1 MRILYEPVAFGM
13 GLGTLAGTLDTDL
26 TFHRGPR
33 MKVDVLIIGAGQAA
47 SPLARLLAD
56 KGQQVALA
64 EAEQIGGSCVNYGCT
79 PSKTIIASA
88 KVAHQARRGAD
99 YGIQTG
105 EVTVDFQR
113 VLERARAVSAGMRNN
128 NEKSL
133 QRRHVKILR
142 DYAVFEDAHHVRVG
156 GRVVEADRIYIN
168 TGTVG
173 LVPDIPG
180 LTDFPFLDEK
190 RILQLDK
197 LPEHLIILGGGYIGI
212 EYAQAMR
219 RLGSRVTVIHS
230 GEQILNREDRDI
242 ADSAREILEGEG
254 IVFHLNSRTIRVEG
268 EAGRAHLTVA
278 NNGDETT
285 VEGTHLML
293 AVGRQPASAGLNLS
307 AAGVAV
313 DENGYIP
320 VDDHLRTN
328 VPHIYALGDVNG
340 QGAFTHTSYDDFTIL
355 ADNLE
360 GGDLTVSRRY
370 TAYAVFMDPP
380 LGRAGLTEKE
390 VRESGR
396 KALMATMPMS
406 AVGRAKEYAQT
417 LGFMKV
423 LVDAETKRILGAAL
437 LGLDGDEVIN
447 TILGLMYADAP
458 YTVLRD
464 AVLIH
469 PTVAELLPTM
479 MTQLKPLE

>member
-1 MRILYEPVAFGM
+1 
-13 GLGTLAGTLDTDL
+13 
-26 TFHRGPR
+26 

-88 KVAHQARRGAD
+88 KVAHQARRSAD

-105 EVTVDFQR
+105 EVTVNFQK
-113 VLERARAVSAGMRNN
+113 VLERAHDISAGMRNS

-156 GRVVEADRIYIN
+156 GQVVEADRIYIN

-173 LVPDIPG
+173 VVPDIPG
-180 LTDFPFLDEK
+180 LQDIPYLDEK
-190 RILQLDK
+190 RILQLDT
-197 LPEHLIILGGGYIGI
+197 LPEHLVILGGGYIGV

-219 RLGSRVTVIHS
+219 RLGSRVTVIHT
-230 GEQILNREDRDI
+230 GEQILSREDRDI

-254 IVFHLNSRTIRVEG
+254 IRFHLNTRTTRVEG
-268 EAGRAHLTVA
+268 EAGRVRLTLA
-278 NNGDETT
+278 GQDGTETT
-285 VEGTHLML
+285 IDGTHLML
-293 AVGRQPASAGLNLS
+293 AVGRKPASAGLGLE
-307 AAGVAV
+307 AAGVAL
-313 DENGYIP
+313 DDGGFIQ

-340 QGAFTHTSYDDFTIL
+340 HGAFTHTSYDDFTIV
-355 ADNLE
+355 ADNLN
-360 GGDLTVSRRY
+360 GGDLTVSRRQ

-380 LGRAGLTEKE
+380 LGRAGQTEKQ

-396 KALMATMPMS
+396 KALMATLPMT

-423 LVDAETKRILGAAL
+423 LVDAETERILGAAL
-437 LGLDGDEVIN
+437 LGLDGDEVVS
-447 TILGLMYADAP
+447 TIIGLMYADAP
-458 YTVLRD
+458 YTTLKNM
-464 AVLIH
+464 VLIH

-479 MTQLKPLE
+479 MTQLKELE

>member
-1 MRILYEPVAFGM
+1 
-13 GLGTLAGTLDTDL
+13 
-26 TFHRGPR
+26 

-64 EAEQIGGSCVNYGCT
+64 EAEQVGGSCVNYGCT

-88 KVAHQARRGAD
+88 KVAYQARRSAD
-99 YGIQTG
+99 YGVHTG
-105 EVTVDFQR
+105 EVTVDFRR
-113 VLERARAVSAGMRNN
+113 VLERAHEVSAGMRSS

-142 DYAVFEDAHHVRVG
+142 DFAVFEDAHHVRVG

-180 LTDFPFLDEK
+180 LKDFPYLDEK
-190 RILQLDK
+190 RILQLDA
-197 LPEHLIILGGGYIGI
+197 LPEHLIILGGGYIGV
-212 EYAQAMR
+212 EYAQAMH
-219 RLGSRVTVIHS
+219 RLGSRVTVVHTGS
-230 GEQILNREDRDI
+230 QILNREDRDI
-242 ADSAREILEGEG
+242 ADCALEILEAEG
-254 IVFHLNSRTIRVEG
+254 IVFHLCSRATRVEG
-268 EAGRAHLTVA
+268 EAGRVRLTVA

-285 VEGTHLML
+285 LEGTHLML
-293 AVGRQPASAGLNLS
+293 AVGRKPASAGLNLD

-313 DENGYIP
+313 DDNGFIQ

-340 QGAFTHTSYDDFTIL
+340 QGAFTHTSYDDFTIM
-355 ADNLE
+355 ADNLN
-360 GGDLTVSRRY
+360 GGNLTVSRRH
-370 TAYAVFMDPP
+370 TAYGVFMDPP

-390 VRESGR
+390 VRQSGR
-396 KALMATMPMS
+396 KALIATMNMS
-406 AVGRAKEYAQT
+406 SVGRAKEYAQT

-423 LVDAETKRILGAAL
+423 LVDAETERILGAAL
-437 LGLDGDEVIN
+437 LGLDGDEVVH

-479 MTQLKPLE
+479 MTQLEPLK